1 MVDNHWLVILY
12 GAAISRNITLKT
24 AKQTCS
30 NNVCFHLESVFWLPR
45 LAILLVYHLRCHLNH
60 FSLAR
65 DIHHMKNASPNFQH
79 LNQPYL
85 ATNSIFSRRRISM
98 FDWANLFLPCRP
110 WHSKTQW
117 NCGVSVEEMQ
127 NTSLVV
133 DLSMVIMNQ
142 ESGLRN
148 KESWSRGPETGD
160 VRSSD

>member
-85 ATNSIFSRRRISM
+85 ATNPIFSSPEESACLIEQTC
-98 FDWANLFLPCRP
+98 FFLAAPGTARPSEIAESVWRKCRTLP
-110 WHSKTQW
+110 
-117 NCGVSVEEMQ
+117 
-127 NTSLVV
+127 
-133 DLSMVIMNQ
+133 
-142 ESGLRN
+142 
-148 KESWSRGPETGD
+148 SW
-160 VRSSD
+160 